1 MGEAY
6 EKKCDKCGQRPLFR
20 TAGGNFSGT
29 FDPDSGRQK
38 RLHRKPPG
46 YPPLYGRG
54 DTDRRAA
61 GDCHRQGKEPE
72 YRKNDAAAGGDPG
85 RASGRGNGL
94 RP

>member
-6 EKKCDKCGQRPLFR
+6 EKKYDKYGQRTLFR
-20 TAGGNFSGT
+20 TAGGDLPGAS
-29 FDPDSGRQK
+29 DPDPGLQK

-61 GDCHRQGKEPE
+61 GDCHRQGTEPE

-85 RASGRGNGL
+85 RTPGRGNGL